1 MAEAPTRILIADD
14 HRTFAEL
21 FAMGLEREPDLEAVG
36 HAHTA
41 AEAIQLTESLQ
52 PDIVIMDVRL
62 GDGDGIEVTAQL
74 TERYADLCVI
84 ILTGHP
90 DPSVVS
96 RAARAGAC
104 GFLPKGGALAA
115 MLHALRSAR
124 RGSLVLPPEML
135 ELMTQSAMPPAAA
148 APAVPSLTPGELEVL
163 ELLGHGLNPRTIA
176 HRTGRPV
183 EECRAL
189 LGSVM
194 TKLGAHSQ
202 LEAVVTANR
211 YGLISVGTQ

>member
-1 MAEAPTRILIADD
+1 MAGAPTRILIADD
-14 HRTFAEL
+14 HSTFAEL

-36 HAHTA
+36 HARTA
-41 AEAIQLTESLQ
+41 AEAVQLTESLQ

-62 GDGDGIEVTAQL
+62 GDGDGIEVTALL
-74 TERYADLCVI
+74 TERYADLCVV

-90 DPSVVS
+90 DPSVVA
-96 RAARAGAC
+96 RAAQAGAC

-135 ELMTQSAMPPAAA
+135 ELMTEAA
-148 APAVPSLTPGELEVL
+148 APVAAVATVPSLTAGELEVL
-163 ELLGHGLNPRTIA
+163 DLLGRGLNPRTIA
-176 HRTGRPV
+176 SRTGRSV
-183 EECRAL
+183 DECRAL
-189 LGSVM
+189 LAGVM

-211 YGLISVGTQ
+211 YGLISVSPDR